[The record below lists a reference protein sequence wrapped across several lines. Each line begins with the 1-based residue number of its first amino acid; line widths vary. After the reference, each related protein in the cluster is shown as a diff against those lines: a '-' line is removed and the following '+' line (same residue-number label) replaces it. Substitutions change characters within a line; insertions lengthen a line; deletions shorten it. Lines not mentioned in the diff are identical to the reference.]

1 MSKYEIIAEKY
12 WDEILKF
19 ASDMIKIKSYSG
31 EEKKLADLV
40 LKKFEELDYDEVWR
54 DKVGNVVGKIKGAKS
69 DKTLILNCHLDT
81 VSVGNEKEWEHPPF
95 SGKVTENELWGRGAS
110 DTKATFALQVYS
122 AAILKKE
129 DMLPNCDIYVTGV
142 VHEEDSAL
150 GSIILSKNIK
160 ADYAIVGEATEN
172 DIAIGHRG
180 RIRYDIH
187 IKGKAAHASTPE
199 ESINPHYF
207 LSKFIDKL
215 ESFELDKDEFFGESS
230 LAPTIVK
237 SNEESSNIIPGE
249 IVLTLD
255 YRNVPSDT
263 PDRIEQKLNKL
274 INSIDYKGK
283 VSIDRYK
290 FNVKC
295 YTGFEYETYQGEP
308 AFSISPDNPL
318 VIKAKNILEKS
329 LEKEVK
335 IKKWEFATDS
345 GHYKEKG
352 IDVIGFSPAEIKFCH
367 TVKDNINL
375 KMMKKGLIGYISLV
389 NELCD

>member
-1 MSKYEIIAEKY
+1 MSNYEELTEKY
-12 WDEILKF
+12 WDDTLKF

-31 EEKKLADLV
+31 QEKELADLV

-54 DKVGNVVGKIKGAKS
+54 DKAGSVVGKIKGENSEKAM
-69 DKTLILNCHLDT
+69 ILNCHLDT
-81 VSVGNEKEWEHPPF
+81 VSVGNEKEWRYPPF
-95 SGKVTENELWGRGAS
+95 SGKITEKELWGRGAS
-110 DTKATFALQVYS
+110 DTKGTFALQVYS

-129 DMLPNCDIYVTGV
+129 NMLPNCDIYVTGV

-160 ADYAIVGEATEN
+160 ADYAIVGEVTEN

-180 RIRYDIH
+180 RMRYDIH

-199 ESINPHYF
+199 EGVNPHYF
-207 LSKFIDKL
+207 MSKFIDKL
-215 ESFELDKDEFFGESS
+215 KRFELAEDSFYGKSS

-249 IVLTLD
+249 IILTLD
-255 YRNVPSDT
+255 YRNVPSDI
-263 PDRIEQKLNKL
+263 PDKIEKKLKE
-274 INSIDYKGK
+274 IIESIPYEGE
-283 VSIDRYK
+283 VLVDRYK

-295 YTGFEYETYQGEP
+295 YTGLESEAYQGEP

-318 VIKAKNILEKS
+318 VVKAKNILENS
-329 LEKEVK
+329 LEQEVK
-335 IKKWEFATDS
+335 IKKWAFATDS

-352 IDVIGFSPAEIKFCH
+352 VDVIGYSPAEIKYCH
-367 TVKDNINL
+367 TVEDKIDID
-375 KMMKKGLIGYISLV
+375 MMKKGLIGYISLV